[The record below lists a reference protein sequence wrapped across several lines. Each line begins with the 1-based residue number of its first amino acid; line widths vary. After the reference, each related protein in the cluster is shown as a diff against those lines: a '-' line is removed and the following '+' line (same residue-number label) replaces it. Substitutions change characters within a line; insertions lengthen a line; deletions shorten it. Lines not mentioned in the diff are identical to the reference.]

1 MESPE
6 EKEKDV
12 LVAQGTVEAK
22 DELNDIESEDESVN
36 DILEEEKEVKETNY
50 KQWYDLRPKLVV
62 KEAMAKDCH
71 DLFGHPVVVI
81 TIFVIGML
89 VLLWG
94 LWNIMSYMFGKTTS
108 LTYLW
113 WQSTLVFF
121 FITVMG
127 IVIPY
132 RFRFGATLYGV
143 ITVLLIVEY
152 IVLFLAFPVPNPSK
166 EELLAIKSISE

>member
-1 MESPE
+1 MNISPQPE
-6 EKEKDV
+6 E
-12 LVAQGTVEAK
+12 T
-22 DELNDIESEDESVN
+22 
-36 DILEEEKEVKETNY
+36 EEPKETEESKY
-50 KQWYDLRPKLVV
+50 KQWYDLRSKLEN
-62 KEAMAKDCH
+62 KEAIAKDCH

-94 LWNIMSYMFGKTTS
+94 LWNIFSYMTGKTTS

-143 ITVLLIVEY
+143 ITVLLIAEY

-166 EELLAIKSISE
+166 EELLAIKSISEYLKKNPNALLNQNQLNQNH